1 MQIKFNYTDGGEFSL
16 PNGKDFIGYFNVDD
30 SENIYSGRYYN
41 SSSILLESVSK
52 YSSDYYKTNLFKD
65 RFVFDKLTLPYS
77 LEEVMIQPN
86 EIVCFNVL
94 NTKVKYLHENLIYM
108 YSKMFMGATDVP
120 VDDNINMLC
129 SLQGSNTLNWEYK
142 KDNPFVFKFSNL
154 SSVPALNKYS
164 EFDKLNKF
172 VVIPFLDKSGVS
184 IMGVSDTHLIA
195 LTSVLTPDGGLHSP
209 SITLYTNIIDNH
221 SQQECKNLEDVKFDG
236 RYLYISDSKIN
247 DGGQIFKYD
256 ITQYYT
262 NDDIYNGERYLIEPM
277 GGLGGPERK
286 TKFNGCSI
294 LGTKPNELWVYD
306 SGNNVIKIYD
316 NNFVWKRTLK
326 IPDTSTYKILD
337 IKHRKMN
344 NHMYVLYQRETE
356 RNNATIIKYG
366 MFEYNESFK
375 LVGTYEFQ
383 DVLYEDTDKRM
394 NRFAI
399 SEQDSNVFY
408 VITDSSI
415 FKKFFT
421 KPEESFAVFNR
432 SKFYPDDV
440 FSLHTK
446 DICIIPSDNN
456 KDDLYFMGVSFIGH
470 VNERTDYITVLR
482 EIELPYY
489 NYNRIKFQGNEYNQ
503 AFVYNKEIYK
513 LFANI
518 IQFKNTLKGKFY
530 AEYNEYSDLL
540 YKDYIYLSDE
550 EINTLNIEL
559 EYNTFINENE
569 LIQPNVINRLF
580 NKIYQFQQNLLSLTN
595 VKLKNLKTYVEK
607 NNSNI
612 YPIL

>member
-30 SENIYSGRYYN
+30 SENVYTGRYYN
-41 SSSILLESVSK
+41 SSSIMLQSVSK

-77 LEEVMIQPN
+77 LEEVIIQPN

-94 NTKVKYLHENLIYM
+94 NTKIKYLHENLIYM

-120 VDDNINMLC
+120 VDDNVNMLC
-129 SLQGSNTLNWEYK
+129 SLQGSNTLDWRFK
-142 KDNPFVFKFSNL
+142 KDNPFIFTFSNL

-172 VVIPFLDKSGVS
+172 VVIPFLDKSGIS

-195 LTSVLTPDGGLHSP
+195 LTSVLTPDGELHSP

-294 LGTKPNELWVYD
+294 LGTKSNELWVYD

-356 RNNATIIKYG
+356 RNNAAIIKYG

-375 LVGTYEFQ
+375 LVGTYEFE
-383 DVLYEDTDKRM
+383 DILYKDTDKRI

-421 KPEESFAVFNR
+421 KPEQSFAVFNR
-432 SKFYPDDV
+432 TKFYPDNV
-440 FSLHTK
+440 FSLQTK
-446 DICIIPSDNN
+446 DIFIIPSDNN
-456 KDDLYFMGVSFIGH
+456 EDNLYFMGVSFIGH
-470 VNERTDYITVLR
+470 VNERTDYITILR

-489 NYNRIKFQGNEYNQ
+489 NYNRIKFEGNEYNQ
-503 AFVYNKEIYK
+503 GFVYNKEIYK

-518 IQFKNTLKGKFY
+518 IQFKNNLKGKFY